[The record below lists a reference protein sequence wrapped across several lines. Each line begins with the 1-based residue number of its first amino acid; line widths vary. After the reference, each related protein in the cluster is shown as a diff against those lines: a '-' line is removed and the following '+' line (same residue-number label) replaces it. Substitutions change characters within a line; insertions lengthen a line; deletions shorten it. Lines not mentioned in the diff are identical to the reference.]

1 MNLLN
6 FFPLRHSGDH
16 LYLAIIFILLA
27 FLSITPLV
35 SAVADS
41 SELMNLIS
49 ANEDPFINI
58 NDLAFFL
65 ATHNFDAV
73 PKKDYVQV
81 RLNSTIYRLVPNG
94 QYPGLANVTFES

>member
-1 MNLLN
+1 MNLFN
-6 FFPLRHSGDH
+6 FFPVRHSGDY
-16 LYLAIIFILLA
+16 LYLVIIFILLA
-27 FLSITPLV
+27 FSSITPLV

-49 ANEDPFINI
+49 ANEDPLINI
-58 NDLAFFL
+58 NDLAFL
-65 ATHNFDAV
+65 LVTHNFDAV

-81 RLNSTIYRLVPNG
+81 RLNNTIYKLVPNG

>member
-1 MNLLN
+1 MNLFN
-6 FFPLRHSGDH
+6 FFPIRHPGDH
-16 LYLAIIFILLA
+16 LYLAIIFVLLA

-35 SAVADS
+35 SAMADC

-49 ANEDPFINI
+49 ANEDPLINI

-73 PKKDYVQV
+73 PQKDYVQV
-81 RLNSTIYRLVPNG
+81 RLNSTIYKLVPNG
-94 QYPGLANVTFES
+94 PYPGLANVSIES